1 MIKLLVK
8 IVAIISVLMLTA
20 CGTTLRV
27 AGGNQHH
34 QGLIEVGYTQP
45 TQQQGYAPRP
55 QQQVQQNGGC
65 APGSRRIGTNPQGGA
80 HCEWNSTR
88 QAQLQPQRYGGY
100 RQDNYPR
107 QSSGCSAGYRNLT
120 TGKWTPTC

>member
-20 CGTTLRV
+20 CGATLRV

-34 QGLIEVGYTQP
+34 QGLIEVGYAQP

-55 QQQVQQNGGC
+55 QQNGGC
-65 APGSRRIGTNPQGGA
+65 HPDSRRIGTNPQGGA
-80 HCEWNSTR
+80 LCQWNSPQQGQQQRQYQQNYYPQQQQTQR
-88 QAQLQPQRYGGY
+88 QA
-100 RQDNYPR
+100 
-107 QSSGCSAGYRNLT
+107 GCSAGYRNLT

>member
-20 CGTTLRV
+20 CGATLRV

-45 TQQQGYAPRP
+45 TQQQYSPRP
-55 QQQVQQNGGC
+55 QQNGGC

-80 HCEWNSTR
+80 HCEWNSPQQQQIQQQQQ
-88 QAQLQPQRYGGY
+88 QAQQSYYLQHRQQKNCSPRYFLQNNKWVY
-100 RQDNYPR
+100 R
-107 QSSGCSAGYRNLT
+107 C
-120 TGKWTPTC
+120 